1 MLTKTEMNERDFQK
15 LLQIA
20 LNDLG
25 LRQTMLENEVS
36 AVNDEMRSLE
46 KDDKLDKLDM
56 QIRAIRQDYDHYHQF
71 VDTNFKLNVADQYR
85 ES

>member
-1 MLTKTEMNERDFQK
+1 MLSKAEMNERDFQK

-20 LNDLG
+20 LTDLG

-36 AVNDEMRSLE
+36 SVNEEMRSLE

-56 QIRAIRQDYDHYHQF
+56 QIRSVRQYYEHYHQF
-71 VDTNFKLNVADQYR
+71 VNSNFKLDVADQYR

>member
-46 KDDKLDKLDM
+46 KDDKLDRLDA
-56 QIRAIRQDYDHYHQF
+56 QIRAIQSDYDHYRQF
-71 VDTNFKLNVADQYR
+71 LDPEFKMDVTAPYN
-85 ES
+85 E

>member
-1 MLTKTEMNERDFQK
+1 MLSKAEMNERDFQK

-20 LNDLG
+20 LTDLG

-36 AVNDEMRSLE
+36 SVNEEMRSLE
-46 KDDKLDKLDM
+46 KDDKLDM
-56 QIRAIRQDYDHYHQF
+56 QIRAVRQDYEHYHQF
-71 VDTNFKLNVADQYR
+71 VNSNFKLDVADQYR